1 MTITE
6 VSKKYGISP
15 DTLRYYERIGLI
27 PAVPRNRSGIRDYDE
42 AACGWVE
49 LMKCMRAAGVQIDAL
64 IDYVALCQQGDG
76 TAAQRK
82 AILVEQRRQLADR
95 MADMQRSLDRLDEKI
110 AQYEE
115 VLLRRERELTQMGRE
130 QG

>member
-95 MADMQRSLDRLDEKI
+95 MADMQRSMDRLDEKI

-115 VLLRRERELTQMGRE
+115 VLLRRERELTQMSRE

>member
-1 MTITE
+1 M
-6 VSKKYGISP
+6 
-15 DTLRYYERIGLI
+15 
-27 PAVPRNRSGIRDYDE
+27 PRNRSGIRDYDE

-115 VLLRRERELTQMGRE
+115 VLLRRERELTQMSRE

>member
-6 VSKKYGISP
+6 VSKKYDISP

-82 AILVEQRRQLADR
+82 AMLVQQRRQLADR

-115 VLLRRERELTQMGRE
+115 VLLRRERELTQMSRE